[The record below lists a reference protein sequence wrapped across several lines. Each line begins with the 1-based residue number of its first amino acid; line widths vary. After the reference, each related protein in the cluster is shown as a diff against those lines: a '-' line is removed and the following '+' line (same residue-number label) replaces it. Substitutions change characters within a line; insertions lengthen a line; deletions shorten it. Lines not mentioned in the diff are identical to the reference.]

1 MKVAFGGAHVA
12 TRPSRSGACLEYN
25 LSPLEFSNRPSLR
38 ADKERERVCRAT
50 SAVLHRVQPVNALRA
65 SNGFAFYR
73 IRQREVFIRCAFRS
87 IFSFRRSSM
96 KYIYICRKRLLSETD
111 RPSVIFVSF
120 GRRR

>member
-65 SNGFAFYR
+65 PNGFAFYR

-87 IFSFRRSSM
+87 IPRYFR
-96 KYIYICRKRLLSETD
+96 
-111 RPSVIFVSF
+111 SVDH
-120 GRRR
+120 R